1 MSDDQLIAPG
11 TLDAWEEVARGD
23 DWHRRLVGSDIR
35 LLIGDLKRARHRL
48 ASTQPAP
55 AFPREEV
62 AITEREV
69 GALRYLLNWSDTGK
83 KVATVMKTFTL
94 DGEERHY
101 TKDTLESLWRK
112 LSAALLQG
120 KQP

>member
-55 AFPREEV
+55 AFPREEEM
-62 AITEREV
+62 IE
-69 GALRYLLNWSDTGK
+69 ALRPFAEAADD
-83 KVATVMKTFTL
+83 L
-94 DGEERHY
+94 DEKHHDSTDIWEAPAAMSIKAGHLR
-101 TKDTLESLWRK
+101 RA
-112 LSAALLQG
+112 AALLQG